1 MFVSQSASYR
11 GKEHCEKVDGRLS
24 DVAAFDGHYDG
35 SQEGQIAEC
44 EQQSWGQLMTIWL
57 SCRVISAAP
66 TTPSCESKH
75 THELNYSD
83 HTFW

>member
-35 SQEGQIAEC
+35 RQEGQIAEC
-44 EQQSWGQLMTIWL
+44 EQQS
-57 SCRVISAAP
+57 
-66 TTPSCESKH
+66 
-75 THELNYSD
+75 
-83 HTFW
+83 